1 MEILSETRISQ
12 QVITR
17 IGRIPLTR
25 RPLELGPHR
34 PPVELRTTTL
44 ELGNIELRP
53 IDLNSRAIR
62 PATRRRLPRPRAELR
77 TSNLII
83 RMLIQVS
90 FPTDLTNTRRRL
102 INFTPRIS
110 RIFSRFPELF
120 DFVPVVTRKAEVL
133 QSIIIVGGVEVAPGA
148 AFGHMRIEP
157 AQCLITCLYVA
168 GAVFEQLGNG
178 LVTVG
183 RTAVIGARLVRI
195 GMVMVSTVAVIAVVH
210 RVIVRSVPV
219 GISGS
224 SGITSSTSIRRI
236 VLLRRIRSP
245 GLIGPRALG
254 TGVLRLTA
262 LGAAVVAGPSRRV
275 AATRA
280 IRALVGPG
288 PRTMSPTSMRMRG
301 RATQPAGMR
310 STTKSM
316 SSTSPRH
323 TQPSRAGHS
332 STSRMSRRRTPTM
345 RPTGLI
351 SKRTAPTPTGMTGPI
366 GGSIGMRSPRTT
378 TMTATSIRT
387 NRRRRTIRMTRN
399 RRTRPRTTSTTR
411 PTSGGI
417 GMRSPKTTTSVTA
430 TGIRM
435 DRRRRGARM
444 RGRRPRIRMRS
455 SRPTTS
461 TTGPAGIRMRSGR
474 VRGRVRSSRPL
485 TSTTGPTGAI
495 TSMTGPALARMT
507 GPAGVGMTGL
517 TAGGVRVRGLGTA
530 ARVTTAPAFAG
541 MTTTGVRM
549 RGGRVRCRVRGSRPI
564 AGTTGSAG
572 VGVTGAGVG
581 MAGSA
586 AGGIGVRGPRT
597 AARVATAPAGV
608 GVTGAGVA
616 VAGSAAGVGV
626 RGLGTTGMTA
636 TGIRMGRRRRGARMR
651 GRRVRI
657 RMRSSRPITSMTGP
671 AGTITDMTGPAGT
684 VASVPGPAGIAV
696 AGSTA
701 GGTGMR
707 GLRTTA
713 RVTTAPVSVAV
724 TGPTGVRM
732 RGGRPRGRV
741 RGIRPI
747 AGTTGPTGAITS
759 MTGPAGTVASVPGPA
774 GIAVA
779 GSAAGG
785 IGGMTGPA
793 GVGVAGAGVGMAGSA
808 AGGTGVRG
816 LGTAARVATAP
827 AGIAVTG
834 PALAGVTGPAG
845 SVASVAGS
853 AAGVGVAGAGVG
865 MASSAAGG
873 TGVRGLRTAARVTTA
888 PASVAVAG
896 PAGAGVGVGGGGV
909 GGCCGGVDGLG
920 GLGVGM
926 AGDGIETVISSHAR
940 TSTGRRGV
948 GRCSRHCWNGAR
960 ERIQTMISPRPRPG
974 RRVLAPVTGR

>member
-25 RPLELGPHR
+25 KPLELGPHR
-34 PPVELRTTTL
+34 PPIEPRTTTL
-44 ELGNIELRP
+44 ELRNIELRP
-53 IDLNSRAIR
+53 IDLNSRTIR
-62 PATRRRLPRPRAELR
+62 PAPRRRLPRPRAELR

-102 INFTPRIS
+102 INITPRIS

-157 AQCLITCLYVA
+157 AQCLITCLHVA

-178 LVTVG
+178 LVTVR
-183 RTAVIGARLVRI
+183 RTAVTGARLVRI

-288 PRTMSPTSMRMRG
+288 PRTMSPTGMRMRG

-323 TQPSRAGHS
+323 TQPSRTSHS

-345 RPTGLI
+345 RPAGLI
-351 SKRTAPTPTGMTGPI
+351 SRRTAPTPTGMTSSI

-378 TMTATSIRT
+378 TSVTATSIRT

-399 RRTRPRTTSTTR
+399 RRTRPRTTTMTSTV
-411 PTSGGI
+411 GA
-417 GMRSPKTTTSVTA
+417 GMRSPGTTTSVTA

-444 RGRRPRIRMRS
+444 RGGRPRIRMRS

-747 AGTTGPTGAITS
+747 AGTTGPTGIITD
-759 MTGPAGTVASVPGPA
+759 MTGPAGTVASVPGSA

-779 GSAAGG
+779 GS
-785 IGGMTGPA
+785 T
-793 GVGVAGAGVGMAGSA
+793 

-816 LGTAARVATAP
+816 FGTAARVATAP

-834 PALAGVTGPAG
+834 PI
-845 SVASVAGS
+845 ASGIGGMTGS
-853 AAGVGVAGAGVG
+853 A
-865 MASSAAGG
+865 
-873 TGVRGLRTAARVTTA
+873 
-888 PASVAVAG
+888 
-896 PAGAGVGVGGGGV
+896 GV

-926 AGDGIETVISSHAR
+926 AGNGIETVISSHAR
-940 TSTGRRGV
+940 TSTSRRGV

-960 ERIQTMISPRPRPG
+960 ERIQTMISPRTRPG

>member
-17 IGRIPLTR
+17 ISRIPLTR

-34 PPVELRTTTL
+34 PPVEPRITTL

-110 RIFSRFPELF
+110 RIFSRFPELV
-120 DFVPVVTRKAEVL
+120 DLVPVVTRKAEVL

-178 LVTVG
+178 LVMVG
-183 RTAVIGARLVRI
+183 RTAVTGARLVRI
-195 GMVMVSTVAVIAVVH
+195 GMVMVSTVAVIMVVH

-224 SGITSSTSIRRI
+224 IGITSSTSIRRI

-323 TQPSRAGHS
+323 TQPSRTSHS

-345 RPTGLI
+345 RPASLI
-351 SKRTAPTPTGMTGPI
+351 SRRTAPTPTGMTGPI

-378 TMTATSIRT
+378 TSVTATSIRT
-387 NRRRRTIRMTRN
+387 GRRRTIRMTRN
-399 RRTRPRTTSTTR
+399 RRTRPRTTTMTSTV
-411 PTSGGI
+411 GA
-417 GMRSPKTTTSVTA
+417 GMRSPGTTTSVTA

-444 RGRRPRIRMRS
+444 RG

-461 TTGPAGIRMRSGR
+461 TTR
-474 VRGRVRSSRPL
+474 L
-485 TSTTGPTGAI
+485 TDMTGPT
-495 TSMTGPALARMT
+495 LARMT
-507 GPAGVGMTGL
+507 GPAGIAVTGAGVAMAGSAAGVG
-517 TAGGVRVRGLGTA
+517 VRGLGTA
-530 ARVTTAPAFAG
+530 ARVTTAPAGIAV
-541 MTTTGVRM
+541 TG
-549 RGGRVRCRVRGSRPI
+549 PP
-564 AGTTGSAG
+564 TGS
-572 VGVTGAGVG
+572 
-581 MAGSA
+581 
-586 AGGIGVRGPRT
+586 VR
-597 AARVATAPAGV
+597 
-608 GVTGAGVA
+608 
-616 VAGSAAGVGV
+616 V

-636 TGIRMGRRRRGARMR
+636 TSIRMR
-651 GRRVRI
+651 G
-657 RMRSSRPITSMTGP
+657 S
-671 AGTITDMTGPAGT
+671 
-684 VASVPGPAGIAV
+684 
-696 AGSTA
+696 
-701 GGTGMR
+701 
-707 GLRTTA
+707 
-713 RVTTAPVSVAV
+713 
-724 TGPTGVRM
+724 
-732 RGGRPRGRV
+732 
-741 RGIRPI
+741 RPI
-747 AGTTGPTGAITS
+747 AGTTGPTGTITD

-793 GVGVAGAGVGMAGSA
+793 GVGMAGSAAGGIGMRSPRITGMTATGIRMRGRRIRCRVRGSRPIAGMTGSAGVAVTGPTGAAGVAGAGVGMAGPA
-808 AGGTGVRG
+808 AGVGVRG
-816 LGTAARVATAP
+816 FGTAARVAAAP
-827 AGIAVTG
+827 AG
-834 PALAGVTGPAG
+834 
-845 SVASVAGS
+845 
-853 AAGVGVAGAGVG
+853 VG
-865 MASSAAGG
+865 
-873 TGVRGLRTAARVTTA
+873 
-888 PASVAVAG
+888 VAG
-896 PAGAGVGVGGGGV
+896 PAGAGVAGAAGVGAGGGV

-926 AGDGIETVISSHAR
+926 AGNGIETVISSHAR
-940 TSTGRRGV
+940 TSTSRRGV

-960 ERIQTMISPRPRPG
+960 ERIQTMISPRTRPG
-974 RRVLAPVTGR
+974 RRALAPVTGR

>member
-34 PPVELRTTTL
+34 PPIEPRTTTL
-44 ELGNIELRP
+44 ELRNIELRP
-53 IDLNSRAIR
+53 IDLDSRTVR
-62 PATRRRLPRPRAELR
+62 PAPRRRLPRPRAELW

-83 RMLIQVS
+83 RMLIQILL
-90 FPTDLTNTRRRL
+90 PTDLTNTRRRL
-102 INFTPRIS
+102 INITPRIS
-110 RIFSRFPELF
+110 RIPCRSLEFADLI
-120 DFVPVVTRKAEVL
+120 PVVTRKAEVF
-133 QSIIIVGGVEVAPGA
+133 QSVFLVGGVEVAPGV
-148 AFGHMRIEP
+148 AFGHMRIKP
-157 AQCLITCLYVA
+157 CFRVVTCLYVA

-178 LVTVG
+178 LVMVR
-183 RTAVIGARLVRI
+183 RTAVTGARLVRI
-195 GMVMVSTVAVIAVVH
+195 GMVMVSTVAVIVVVH

-224 SGITSSTSIRRI
+224 IGITSSTSIRRI

-275 AATRA
+275 TATRA

-288 PRTMSPTSMRMRG
+288 PRTMSPTSTRMRG
-301 RATQPAGMR
+301 RTTQPAGMR

-323 TQPSRAGHS
+323 TQPSRTSHS

-351 SKRTAPTPTGMTGPI
+351 SRRTAPTPTGMTSSI

-378 TMTATSIRT
+378 TSVTATSIRT

-399 RRTRPRTTSTTR
+399 RRTRPRTTTMTSTV
-411 PTSGGI
+411 GA
-417 GMRSPKTTTSVTA
+417 GMRSPGTTTSVTA

-444 RGRRPRIRMRS
+444 RGGRPRIRMRS

-747 AGTTGPTGAITS
+747 AGTTGPTGIITD
-759 MTGPAGTVASVPGPA
+759 MTGPAGTVASVPGSA

-779 GSAAGG
+779 GSTAGG
-785 IGGMTGPA
+785 
-793 GVGVAGAGVGMAGSA
+793 S
-808 AGGTGVRG
+808 GVRG
-816 LGTAARVATAP
+816 FGTAARVATAP

-834 PALAGVTGPAG
+834 PI
-845 SVASVAGS
+845 ASGIGGMTGS
-853 AAGVGVAGAGVG
+853 A
-865 MASSAAGG
+865 
-873 TGVRGLRTAARVTTA
+873 
-888 PASVAVAG
+888 
-896 PAGAGVGVGGGGV
+896 GV

-926 AGDGIETVISSHAR
+926 AGNGIETVISSHAR
-940 TSTGRRGV
+940 TSTSRRGV

-960 ERIQTMISPRPRPG
+960 ERIQTMISPRTRPG